1 MMCKIV
7 KVSRNGY
14 YNWLYKGE
22 KQEDSLLIESIKTIF
37 HKSHKTYGTRRIKQE
52 LLNLYGWIVSRGRIA
67 KIMKKEN
74 LIAKRKGGFKPK
86 TTDSN
91 HNKEIA
97 PNLLQQDF
105 RAFALNAIYVGDITY
120 IKTKEGWLYLAVV
133 IDLYSRS
140 IVGYAIEEH
149 MEASL
154 VCKALIDAHN
164 KRGYFNFNA
173 IFHSDRGSQYASKK
187 FKKLLKSLH
196 MRQSMSSKGHCYDN
210 AACESFF
217 ATMKTEI
224 SIETKHHT
232 KKEVLLSVI
241 DYINFYNTQR
251 LHSYN
256 NYATPLMVELKW
268 WQNRLKQSV

>member
-1 MMCKIV
+1 MCKIL

-14 YNWLYKGE
+14 YNWCAKE
-22 KQEDSLLIESIKTIF
+22 DKQEDPFLFESIKTIF
-37 HKSHKTYGTRRIKQE
+37 QKSHKTYGTRRIKQG
-52 LLNLYGWIVSRGRIA
+52 LLNLYGWIVSRTRIA
-67 KIMKKEN
+67 KVMKEN
-74 LIAKRKGGFKPK
+74 NLVAKRKGGFKPK

-91 HNKEIA
+91 HNRPVA

-105 RAFALNAIYVGDITY
+105 RAFALNEIYVGDITY

-140 IVGYAIEEH
+140 VVGYAIKEH

-154 VCKALIDAHN
+154 VCQALSNAHE
-164 KRGYFNFNA
+164 KRGYFTYNA
-173 IFHSDRGSQYASKK
+173 IFHSDRGSQYASKQ
-187 FKKLLKSLH
+187 FADLLTTLH
-196 MRQSMSSKGHCYDN
+196 MRQSMSAKGHCYDN

-224 SIETKHHT
+224 PIETKYHS
-232 KKEVLLSVI
+232 KKEVRISVFE
-241 DYINFYNTQR
+241 YICFYNTQR

-256 NYATPLMVELKW
+256 NYVAPLTVELEW
-268 WQNRLKQSV
+268 WQKRFKQFA